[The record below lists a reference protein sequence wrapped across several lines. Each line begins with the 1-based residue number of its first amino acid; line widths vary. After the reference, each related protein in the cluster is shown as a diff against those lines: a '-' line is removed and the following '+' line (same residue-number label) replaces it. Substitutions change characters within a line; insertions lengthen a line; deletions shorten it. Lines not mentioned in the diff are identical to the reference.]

1 MNSDEEMIQDFT
13 KIRKRLYKEAL
24 EIVDPVQLET
34 HHKRIKQIENLIRDL
49 QNKDSKQTTGKKEQ
63 NNIKNA
69 DIINHIP
76 IFQLIDDDQ
85 NTKVLAKAQY
95 QNVETFINAF
105 ENAIEVGGGSMDED
119 WNKYLSISFL
129 AKNIK
134 HQRFYEQ
141 NIRTLSTSTKWETVK
156 QKLIQRFEDYNNG
169 TTKIRKFLELKQEK
183 SEMIKDYIDRYLEQY
198 NRIYENQQRAQSSL
212 DSAHFINTLLPF
224 ARKEVEKSLKINYQ
238 DKSENRDS
246 IYPNTLKE
254 LFNILFKN
262 MGDIQEAIGYALMSR
277 NKNKIE
283 PDLKRKSESEHDE
296 MPDKKLKNPCS
307 YCNKA
312 EHSITHRQS
321 CVKYLQTG
329 IIGKILYSF
338 VLADYVIIR

>member
-13 KIRKRLYKEAL
+13 KIRKRQYKEAW

-198 NRIYENQQRAQSSL
+198 NRIYETN
-212 DSAHFINTLLPF
+212 
-224 ARKEVEKSLKINYQ
+224 KEHNHL
-238 DKSENRDS
+238 
-246 IYPNTLKE
+246 
-254 LFNILFKN
+254 
-262 MGDIQEAIGYALMSR
+262 
-277 NKNKIE
+277 
-283 PDLKRKSESEHDE
+283 
-296 MPDKKLKNPCS
+296 
-307 YCNKA
+307 
-312 EHSITHRQS
+312 
-321 CVKYLQTG
+321 
-329 IIGKILYSF
+329 
-338 VLADYVIIR
+338 